1 MEVVAVSTDLEV
13 DALLMAGLVGAEF
26 PILPD
31 PGGRLVR
38 TYGVFDLL
46 GDRVAAPA
54 TIIIGKDRSILW
66 SQISRTVG
74 GRPTADDIL
83 RQLDELGVPAG

>member
-1 MEVVAVSTDLEV
+1 MIAVSTDLEV
-13 DALLMAGLVGAEF
+13 DALLMAELVGAEF
-26 PILPD
+26 PIIPD

-66 SQISRTVG
+66 SQISRTIG
-74 GRPTADDIL
+74 GRPSPEDIL
-83 RQLDELGVPAG
+83 KRLDELGVPAG